1 MTEYGQ
7 YLNCSNYIMRAL
19 VLVGALCTRLAGDAS
34 RVQAA
39 TGARIGIIV
48 QTLSGIGSQ
57 VHIQKRYTNKMFF
70 LHRGVLKIYVT

>member
-1 MTEYGQ
+1 
-7 YLNCSNYIMRAL
+7 MRAL

-57 VHIQKRYTNKMFF
+57 ALIQKRYTINMFF
-70 LHRGVLKIYVT
+70 CIEEFEKFMLLMVILSHN